1 MNKTQLVEAL
11 AARIGD
17 RRTAASVVDGLFE
30 TIVDTVRAGGAVSI
44 SGFGVF
50 ESRSRAARVARN
62 PRTGEAVAVPATT
75 VPAFRAGL
83 AFRSAVGDGAQPSS
97 RGTSGRRTRS
107 APAAVASPE
116 TEAEAVADAPAKI
129 ARGSAGVA
137 AKGRGKAAAD
147 KPGRSG
153 KRTSG
158 PGPDQLQAT
167 AATAASNNA
176 ATVRTAAKKKKDT
189 AAAATS
195 TKAAGSSSKAAKDTV
210 ADTKAAKSSADKKAA
225 DKKAAGKVK
234 SDSKPDSKKKKAGK
248 GKKGKK

>member
-50 ESRSRAARVARN
+50 ESRSRSARVARN

-83 AFRSAVGDGAQPSS
+83 AFRSAVGDGARPAS
-97 RGTSGRRTRS
+97 RGTSGRRIRS
-107 APAAVASPE
+107 APAAATSPE
-116 TEAEAVADAPAKI
+116 TEAEAIADAPAKI
-129 ARGSAGVA
+129 ARGSAGA
-137 AKGRGKAAAD
+137 AAPKGRGKAAAG

-158 PGPDQLQAT
+158 PGPDELQAT

-176 ATVRTAAKKKKDT
+176 ATVRTAAKKKDT
-189 AAAATS
+189 AAEAG
-195 TKAAGSSSKAAKDTV
+195 KAAGSSKAAKATA

-225 DKKAAGKVK
+225 GKKAAGKGK
-234 SDSKPDSKKKKAGK
+234 SDSKSDSKKAGK

>member
-75 VPAFRAGL
+75 VPAFRAGQ
-83 AFRSAVGDGAQPSS
+83 AFRTAVGDGARPAS
-97 RGTSGRRTRS
+97 RGASGRRTRS
-107 APAAVASPE
+107 APAAAASPD

-129 ARGSAGVA
+129 ARGSAGA
-137 AKGRGKAAAD
+137 APEGSGKAAAG

-167 AATAASNNA
+167 AAGAASNNA
-176 ATVRTAAKKKKDT
+176 ATVRTAAKKKGHRPRRRQGDQGRRQQQGRRGH
-189 AAAATS
+189 S
-195 TKAAGSSSKAAKDTV
+195 C
-210 ADTKAAKSSADKKAA
+210 
-225 DKKAAGKVK
+225 
-234 SDSKPDSKKKKAGK
+234 
-248 GKKGKK
+248 